1 MIKKNI
7 LILIIF
13 FYSVP
18 NAFSAEW
25 QLFFESANGSS
36 SYIDINSVN
45 HLKNGNVRAWTKYS
59 NESGDGTLSLTE
71 INCAERTF
79 TIRAMEP
86 TDPQDLESV
95 NALNYNVKL
104 WSEPTQEWE
113 HIGTSDLAEKEYEV
127 FCRQQ

>member
-1 MIKKNI
+1 
-7 LILIIF
+7 
-13 FYSVP
+13 
-18 NAFSAEW
+18 
-25 QLFFESANGSS
+25 
-36 SYIDINSVN
+36 
-45 HLKNGNVRAWTKYS
+45 
-59 NESGDGTLSLTE
+59 
-71 INCAERTF
+71 
-79 TIRAMEP
+79 MEP